1 MAVLGEIRKKTWLI
15 FVVIGVAMLAFVAG
29 DLFGENSKIKQLF
42 TGDPSVVGTV
52 NGEPIG
58 IAEYQ
63 SAYDQTQKMYENQGQ
78 TATPN
83 QIAQQTWNSLVS
95 QKVLKQHAE
104 KLGLKVSDDEFWSY
118 TAQNFN

>member
-15 FVVIGVAMLAFVAG
+15 FVVIGIAMLAFVAG

-42 TGDPSVVGTV
+42 TGDPSVIGTV

-63 SAYDQTQKMYENQGQ
+63 SAYDATQSMLEN
-78 TATPN
+78 
-83 QIAQQTWNSLVS
+83 
-95 QKVLKQHAE
+95 
-104 KLGLKVSDDEFWSY
+104 
-118 TAQNFN
+118 